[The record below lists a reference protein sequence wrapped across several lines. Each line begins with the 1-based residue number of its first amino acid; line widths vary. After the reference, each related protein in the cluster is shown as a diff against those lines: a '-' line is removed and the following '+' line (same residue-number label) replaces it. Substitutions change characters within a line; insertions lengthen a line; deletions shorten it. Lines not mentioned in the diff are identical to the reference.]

1 MFPTQLAFSII
12 TDSYHKS
19 IFNLGQL
26 FQRSECTLHQLQ
38 IKAQGHG
45 YNVSGVA
52 EGCWK
57 NVAMLDVLLCEQA
70 ETHHWDLKVWRPK
83 DSSRHTGL
91 PYTLEAVF
99 LEDQSRTMGHL
110 FELLSDLDIAVESC
124 DYGVSTLD
132 PEHFLARVRV
142 QLQLPYNTPIQVLRE
157 RFYHLCDI
165 FNIDGSLELCQG

>member
-26 FQRSECTLHQLQ
+26 LQKSECSLHQLQ

-52 EGCWK
+52 EGLWK
-57 NVAMLDVLLCEQA
+57 HVALLDVLLGEHS
-70 ETHHWDLKVWRPK
+70 EKFSWDLKVWRPK
-83 DSSRHTGL
+83 EASGHTGI
-91 PYTLEAVF
+91 PYSLEAVF
-99 LEDQSRTMGHL
+99 LEDRSRTIRHL
-110 FELLSDLDIAVESC
+110 FELLSDLDISVESC
-124 DYGVSTLD
+124 DYGVGTLD
-132 PEHFLARVRV
+132 ADHLLARVRV
-142 QLQLPYNTPIQVLRE
+142 QLKLPYKTHIQVLRE
-157 RFYHLCDI
+157 RFYHLCDT